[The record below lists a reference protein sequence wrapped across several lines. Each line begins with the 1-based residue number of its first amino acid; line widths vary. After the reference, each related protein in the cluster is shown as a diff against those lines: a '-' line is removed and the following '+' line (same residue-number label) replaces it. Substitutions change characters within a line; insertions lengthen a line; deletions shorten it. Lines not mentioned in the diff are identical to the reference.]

1 MPGRLNGMDLGT
13 LEALANRL
21 ANAGETEDADAV
33 RRCVQ
38 EVLDMEREIE
48 ELKGEQD
55 G

>member
-1 MPGRLNGMDLGT
+1 MPGRLNGRDLGT

-21 ANAGETEDADAV
+21 HAMNQIEDADAV
-33 RRCVQ
+33 RRCVD
-38 EVLDMEREIE
+38 EVLRQEREIE